1 MKLGIASKA
10 KQEAFDNKLFINA
23 LAFLS
28 LKKKKKCQ
36 NLFCSPSQGEIT
48 TEQKECCLHL

>member
-28 LKKKKKCQ
+28 LKKKKNVKT
-36 NLFCSPSQGEIT
+36 SSAHPARE
-48 TEQKECCLHL
+48 K